1 MEREKPRPQ
10 EFYRHFKNKLYQIIT
25 VAKHSET
32 DEELVIYQAL
42 YGSYE
47 VYARPLSMFLSEVDY
62 KKYPDSMQKYRFQ
75 KVYLGTEQT
84 KKKADGQQKAS
95 LRETVSDNQKSSQS
109 EMKSD
114 STEEVSHSE
123 KIENDNQKNSSQFS
137 ETKSGEELPNP
148 DLLEFLDAD
157 TMEQKKRI
165 LIGMK
170 DRITDRLI
178 DDIAASLDVEIG
190 KGEVSE
196 RYKSLM
202 VCVNT
207 LERFEVNRLR

>member
-32 DEELVIYQAL
+32 GEELVIYQAL

-75 KVYLGTEQT
+75 KVYLGAEQT
-84 KKKADGQQKAS
+84 KKEADGQQKAS

-114 STEEVSHSE
+114 STEEVSHSG

>member
-32 DEELVIYQAL
+32 GEELVIYQAL

-47 VYARPLSMFLSEVDY
+47 VYARPLSMFLSEVDSE
-62 KKYPDSMQKYRFQ
+62 KYPDSTQKYRFQ
-75 KVYLGTEQT
+75 KVYLGVEKA
-84 KKKADGQQKAS
+84 KKEADSQRKTFQQ
-95 LRETVSDNQKSSQS
+95 ETVSDNQRSTQPQIKSG
-109 EMKSD
+109 
-114 STEEVSHSE
+114 STEEVSQLKKIKKDNPKKSAQLSE
-123 KIENDNQKNSSQFS
+123 A
-137 ETKSGEELPNP
+137 KSNEELPNP
-148 DLLEFLDAD
+148 DLMEFLDAD

-165 LIGMK
+165 LIGMR

-178 DDIAASLDVEIG
+178 DDIAASLDVAIG

-202 VCVNT
+202 VCVDT

>member
-32 DEELVIYQAL
+32 GEELVIYQAL

-84 KKKADGQQKAS
+84 KKKAS

-114 STEEVSHSE
+114 STKEVSHSE

-137 ETKSGEELPNP
+137 ETKSDEELPNP

>member
-32 DEELVIYQAL
+32 GEELVIYQAL

-47 VYARPLSMFLSEVDY
+47 VYARPLSMFLSEVDS
-62 KKYPDSMQKYRFQ
+62 KKYPDSTQKYRFQ
-75 KVYLGTEQT
+75 KVYLGVEKA
-84 KKKADGQQKAS
+84 KKEADGQQK
-95 LRETVSDNQKSSQS
+95 TVSENQISIQFQ
-109 EMKSD
+109 MKND
-114 STEEVSHSE
+114 SIKEVSQTEKTKNDTPKKSTQLSE
-123 KIENDNQKNSSQFS
+123 AKS
-137 ETKSGEELPNP
+137 EEEFLNP

-165 LIGMK
+165 LIGMR

-178 DDIAASLDVEIG
+178 DDIAASLDVAIG
-190 KGEVSE
+190 KGEVGE

-202 VCVNT
+202 VCVDT

>member
-32 DEELVIYQAL
+32 GEELVIYQAL
-42 YGSYE
+42 YGNYE
-47 VYARPLSMFLSEVDY
+47 VYARPLSMFLSEVDS
-62 KKYPDSMQKYRFQ
+62 KKYPDSIQKYRFQ
-75 KVYLGTEQT
+75 KVYLGTEKP
-84 KKKADGQQKAS
+84 KKEADGQGKAFQQ
-95 LRETVSDNQKSSQS
+95 ETVKSSQS
-109 EMKSD
+109 EK
-114 STEEVSHSE
+114 T
-123 KIENDNQKNSSQFS
+123 KNDNQKNSIQSS
-137 ETKSGEELPNP
+137 ETKSDEELPNP

-165 LIGMK
+165 LIGMRN
-170 DRITDRLI
+170 RITDRLI
-178 DDIAASLDVEIG
+178 DDIAASLDVAIG
-190 KGEVSE
+190 KGEVDE

-202 VCVNT
+202 VCVDT

>member
-32 DEELVIYQAL
+32 GEELVIYQAL

-47 VYARPLSMFLSEVDY
+47 VYARPLSMFLSEVDS
-62 KKYPDSMQKYRFQ
+62 KKYPDSTQKYRFQ
-75 KVYLGTEQT
+75 KVYLGVEKA
-84 KKKADGQQKAS
+84 KKEADGQQK
-95 LRETVSDNQKSSQS
+95 TVSENQISTQFQ
-109 EMKSD
+109 MKND
-114 STEEVSHSE
+114 SIKEVSQTEKTKNDTPKKSTQLSE
-123 KIENDNQKNSSQFS
+123 AKS
-137 ETKSGEELPNP
+137 EEEFLNP

-165 LIGMK
+165 LIGMR

-178 DDIAASLDVEIG
+178 DDIAASLDVAIG
-190 KGEVSE
+190 KGEVGE

-202 VCVNT
+202 VCVDT